1 MLFYNKESRGVSHG
15 FQLVFGILLIEAM
28 FDENVDSKSS
38 TRIKNTLS
46 KEPQNGVG
54 DMTDRLYTE
63 PCN

>member
-1 MLFYNKESRGVSHG
+1 
-15 FQLVFGILLIEAM
+15 M
-28 FDENVDSKSS
+28 FDENVDSKRSP
-38 TRIKNTLS
+38 RIKNTLS